1 MVWQAMYIQRK
12 GNLQMGEKPLK
23 PLDDER
29 VDGVAGGYIFCSDD
43 INVYP
48 AKKPWEII
56 DDKGG
61 VVARFEDFDDARYFA
76 KKKGYGT
83 RRLHWYELEKLR
95 ETGSPW

>member
-1 MVWQAMYIQRK
+1 
-12 GNLQMGEKPLK
+12 MGEKPLK

-48 AKKPWEII
+48 AKQPWEVI